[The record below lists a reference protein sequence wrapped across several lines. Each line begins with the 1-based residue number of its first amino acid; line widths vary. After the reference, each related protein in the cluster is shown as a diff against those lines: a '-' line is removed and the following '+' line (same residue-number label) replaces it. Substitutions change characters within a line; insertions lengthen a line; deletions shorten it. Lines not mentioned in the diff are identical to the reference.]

1 MLGKSLPGFA
11 PIGPYISTSD
21 EIPDPQ
27 NLRISLSLNG
37 ETRDTDCRKG
47 IGNKNNY
54 SKCLN
59 RNENKMIILSCRV
72 GQKMLEAKSI
82 FLSKSFNGFRL

>member
-1 MLGKSLPGFA
+1 ML
-11 PIGPYISTSD
+11 IW
-21 EIPDPQ
+21 
-27 NLRISLSLNG
+27 NG
-37 ETRDTDCRKG
+37 LEPARDTDCRKG

-72 GQKMLEAKSI
+72 DQKMLEAKSI